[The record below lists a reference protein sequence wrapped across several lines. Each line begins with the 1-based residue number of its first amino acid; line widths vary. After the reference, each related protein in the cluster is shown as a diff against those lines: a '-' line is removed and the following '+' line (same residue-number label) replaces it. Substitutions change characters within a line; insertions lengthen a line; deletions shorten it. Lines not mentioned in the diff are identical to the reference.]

1 MAPRF
6 RQRSA
11 PVRRR
16 GLRPPPAVGVRPR
29 RARPWH
35 RRVAFPEGLEHAALR
50 AAAHAGLH
58 DRQRHRQRPHAEHR
72 PGRRLR
78 QLRHDATPR
87 ERRLRRTVTM
97 AETNGNGGTQDD
109 LRDRPIGDLLKQ
121 LSEQTTTL
129 VRQELELAKA
139 EVSEKG
145 KKAGTGAG
153 MFGGAGVSALLGLG
167 ALTAA
172 AITLLDNAMST
183 PLAAL
188 IVGVVW
194 FAIAGVLALQGRN
207 KVQEAVPPV
216 PEQATESV
224 KEDVQWAKTR
234 AQSARR

>member
-1 MAPRF
+1 MAV
-6 RQRSA
+6 S
-11 PVRRR
+11 
-16 GLRPPPAVGVRPR
+16 
-29 RARPWH
+29 
-35 RRVAFPEGLEHAALR
+35 
-50 AAAHAGLH
+50 
-58 DRQRHRQRPHAEHR
+58 
-72 PGRRLR
+72 
-78 QLRHDATPR
+78 
-87 ERRLRRTVTM
+87 
-97 AETNGNGGTQDD
+97 NGNGGDD

-145 KKAGTGAG
+145 KKAGQGAG

-183 PLAAL
+183 QLAAL
-188 IVGVVW
+188 IVSVVW
-194 FAIAGVLALQGRN
+194 FAIAGVLALQGKN
-207 KVQEAVPPV
+207 KVQEATPPV

-234 AQSARR
+234 AQSARK

>member
-1 MAPRF
+1 MA
-6 RQRSA
+6 Q
-11 PVRRR
+11 
-16 GLRPPPAVGVRPR
+16 
-29 RARPWH
+29 
-35 RRVAFPEGLEHAALR
+35 
-50 AAAHAGLH
+50 
-58 DRQRHRQRPHAEHR
+58 
-72 PGRRLR
+72 
-78 QLRHDATPR
+78 
-87 ERRLRRTVTM
+87 
-97 AETNGNGGTQDD
+97 TNGNGGED

-145 KKAGTGAG
+145 KKAGQGAG
-153 MFGGAGVSALLGLG
+153 MFGGAGASALLGLG
-167 ALTAA
+167 AITAA

-188 IVGVVW
+188 IVGLVW

-207 KVQEAVPPV
+207 KVQEATPPV